1 MKADFEKTVEG
12 FDLKERKRPAELV
25 DRTLIFIYQD
35 LSILNHV
42 EKMKVGVDIF
52 YYLLTQG
59 QPNEKII
66 RIAIE
71 HIEEVL
77 NIQEI
82 YSIQNAL
89 KSHFE
94 EHFLPLINGEIEKSP
109 EFNSL
114 TTVEEEIEWF
124 EVDNGVLSRRL
135 FRTEFKKIEDR
146 AINHFRENMARIMPE
161 SVAAFQKCEECN
173 RIFFPYGKRTRSKRR
188 FCSHA
193 CNLKYNAKERR
204 KKAKEQNSPEA

>member
-12 FDLKERKRPAELV
+12 FELKERKRPAELV

-114 TTVEEEIEWF
+114 TTV
-124 EVDNGVLSRRL
+124 
-135 FRTEFKKIEDR
+135 
-146 AINHFRENMARIMPE
+146 
-161 SVAAFQKCEECN
+161 
-173 RIFFPYGKRTRSKRR
+173 
-188 FCSHA
+188 
-193 CNLKYNAKERR
+193 
-204 KKAKEQNSPEA
+204 